1 MTEKA
6 AALGE
11 SRPPGIP
18 ADRAAEDRVRLTGC
32 MTQVA
37 RSKDRAA
44 YAEIFRFYAPRV
56 KAFLMRGGASAHEA
70 DELAQDVMVTVWQRA
85 ETFDERQASAS
96 TWIFTIARNR
106 RIDSIRRQRRPEIDP
121 NDPMFVPDP
130 EPAPDDAAIAASRE
144 ERLRAAIKGLPEEQ
158 RTLLRQAFFES
169 KSHSEIAAESGLPL
183 GTVKSRLRLA
193 FGRLRRALDGEV

>member
-1 MTEKA
+1 MVA
-6 AALGE
+6 
-11 SRPPGIP
+11 
-18 ADRAAEDRVRLTGC
+18 
-32 MTQVA
+32 VA
-37 RSKDRAA
+37 RQKDRAA

-70 DELAQDVMVTVWQRA
+70 DELTQDVMVTVWQRA

-130 EPAPDDAAIAASRE
+130 APAPDDAAIAASRE
-144 ERLRAAIKGLPEEQ
+144 DRLRAVMKGLPEEQ
-158 RTLLRQAFFES
+158 RDLLRLAFFES

-193 FGRLRRALDGEV
+193 FGRLRKALDGDV